1 MKRNRAMIQR
11 HSTRPQWAGI
21 YVTMN
26 GKGQIVINRAAHVRM
41 DMPEA
46 FHILYDSAN
55 NVIGL
60 KPTRLVV
67 RNAYPAH
74 KAGKH
79 GGRRIAAYRLLK
91 EHSLVVKDTLEF
103 PDAEIDDDGVL
114 VLNLRTARVSNRAL
128 KHPRRQKGKENAI

>member
-1 MKRNRAMIQR
+1 MIAR
-11 HSTRPQWAGI
+11 DDMRPQWAGI

-26 GKGQIVINRAAHVRM
+26 GKGQIVINQAAHKRM
-41 DMPEA
+41 DLAEA

-60 KPTRLVV
+60 KPTRLAM
-67 RNAYPAH
+67 RNAYPAQ

-91 EHSLVVKDTLEF
+91 EHSLVIKDTLEF
-103 PDAEIDDDGVL
+103 PDAEIDEDGVL
-114 VLNLRTARVSNRAL
+114 VLNLRTARISNRAL
-128 KHPRRQKGKENAI
+128 KHPRRRVEDAA